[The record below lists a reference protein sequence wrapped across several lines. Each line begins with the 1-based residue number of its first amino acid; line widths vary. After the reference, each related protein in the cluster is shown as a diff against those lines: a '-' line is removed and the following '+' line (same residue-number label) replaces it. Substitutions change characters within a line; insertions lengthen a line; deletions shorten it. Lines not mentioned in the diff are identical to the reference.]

1 MSLGLMSGTWSSIMS
16 TWQPKVDLSTL
27 CPYTIRKIKKGNQ
40 MKTNK
45 VTWIGDV
52 RNGCDAAGVEF
63 YGNVFNDR
71 NATCRRLKFC
81 ARLDTDNGGDVSDE
95 QLATIQSVI
104 QARRPDLNVT
114 VSRWESVNGWQGFG
128 NVVVYYRPKV
138 GLYMNHK

>member
-1 MSLGLMSGTWSSIMS
+1 
-16 TWQPKVDLSTL
+16 
-27 CPYTIRKIKKGNQ
+27 

-52 RNGCDAAGVEF
+52 REAINAVGGEF

-81 ARLDTDNGGDVSDE
+81 ARLDTDNGGELTDD
-95 QLATIQSVI
+95 QLVKMQRVI
-104 QARRPDLNVT
+104 EARRPGLNVT

-128 NVVVYYRPKV
+128 NVVVYYRPKT
-138 GLYMNHK
+138 GRYMDHKVA